1 MQQLKAPVF
10 RLTRLTSTY
19 RAEVLKGREQWDE
32 WGKTF
37 LVEETRGRR
46 RSKIGYQIHPKKER
60 RVGHID
66 GPAIVTFFKAF
77 FFMIQPL

>member
-1 MQQLKAPVF
+1 MV
-10 RLTRLTSTY
+10 
-19 RAEVLKGREQWDE
+19 
-32 WGKTF
+32 
-37 LVEETRGRR
+37 ETRGRR

-77 FFMIQPL
+77 FFHDSTTLKS